1 VCQRFAKRVMQTLR
15 RLALREHGL
24 RSVQSLHS
32 GVLLVVQR
40 FRSDL
45 GLYVHIHALAM
56 DGCFEADCGDEVR
69 FLPLAGLSAAHLV
82 RVLERL
88 HRDDQEL
95 AAITK
100 PLRDEQLCDRPPTR
114 LSWMTLLARVFRL
127 AISVCSRCGGPMRIV
142 RADEIAAELHGAR
155 APPRPSPRLAH
166 QPPERVTPDSS
177 PSAPAH
183 DASDSY
189 KFILPRRTVRR
200 LVVRSQAWM
209 G

>member
-82 RVLERL
+82 SLVPPPCSSC
-88 HRDDQEL
+88 L
-95 AAITK
+95 AMTK
-100 PLRDEQLCDRPPTR
+100 SSQRSP
-114 LSWMTLLARVFRL
+114 
-127 AISVCSRCGGPMRIV
+127 SRCGTNSYATDR
-142 RADEIAAELHGAR
+142 
-155 APPRPSPRLAH
+155 RPGCP
-166 QPPERVTPDSS
+166 
-177 PSAPAH
+177 
-183 DASDSY
+183 
-189 KFILPRRTVRR
+189 
-200 LVVRSQAWM
+200 